1 MVIARVFSALT
12 TDRQTKPD
20 DEGLVLACRRGDVGA
35 WDVLVNRYQRLIYS
49 IPRRAGLDESQ
60 AADVFQRTFAKLFEN
75 LERINQPDRIQAWL
89 VTTARRETLSI
100 IHQQSRE
107 PAILDAEHRN
117 GEIHYEAI
125 RDDTPLPNEVME
137 RLQEQ
142 HMIRAAIEAMGD
154 PCCPLLKMLFYR
166 TDQLSYAEVAAA
178 LNMSEGSLGPT
189 RSRCLQKLRRLLE
202 DSGF

>member
-1 MVIARVFSALT
+1 MVISRIYSAMT
-12 TDRQTKPD
+12 QDRQSQSD
-20 DEGLVLACRRGDVGA
+20 DEGLVLACRRGDAGA
-35 WDVLVNRYQRLIYS
+35 WDLLVNRYQRLIYS

-75 LERINQPDRIQAWL
+75 LNRIKQPDRIHAWL
-89 VTTARRETLSI
+89 VTTARRESLSI

-107 PAILDAEHRN
+107 PALLDADNRN
-117 GEIHYEAI
+117 GESYYETML
-125 RDDTPLPNEVME
+125 DDAPLPNETLE

-166 TDQLSYAEVAAA
+166 TDQLSYAEVAMA

>member
-1 MVIARVFSALT
+1 MVISRIYSALT
-12 TDRQTKPD
+12 KDRQSQPD
-20 DEGLVLACRRGDVGA
+20 DEGLILACRQGDAGA

-49 IPRRAGLDESQ
+49 IPRRAGLDEGQSE
-60 AADVFQRTFAKLFEN
+60 DVFQRTFAKLFEN
-75 LERINQPDRIQAWL
+75 LERIHQPDRIQAWL
-89 VTTARRETLSI
+89 VTTAKRETLSI

-107 PAILDAEHRN
+107 PALLDADSRN
-117 GEIHYEAI
+117 GEVHYEKML
-125 RDDTPLPNEVME
+125 DSSPLPAETLE

-142 HMIRAAIEAMGD
+142 HMIRSAIEAMGD

-178 LNMSEGSLGPT
+178 LNMLEGSLGPT
-189 RSRCLQKLRRLLE
+189 RARCLQKLRRLLE